1 VRLDNNRQK
10 GAFVVYTTEE
20 QKMSRQ
26 LREDPRIVRT
36 RQLIVKAFQ
45 ELLSEKPFEAL
56 TIQEIA
62 DRATVNRVT
71 FYAHFADKY
80 VLLDVA
86 FQASFQSEL
95 RAHLPSD
102 AALSLTNLHLLIQM
116 VCEFLT
122 HAYTHCAPSGRA
134 HIEAGIGRHLQQELY
149 DFLLAWLI
157 PFESVQ
163 SIAELRATIAS
174 WAIYGVAKRWSE
186 GKRNES
192 VQDFVQQA
200 LPMIA
205 PGFGVDAD
213 SAKKADRL
221 ARAIVE

>member
-86 FQASFQSEL
+86 FQESFQSEL
-95 RAHLPSD
+95 RAYLPSD
-102 AALSLTNLHLLIQM
+102 AALSLTNLHLLIQT
-116 VCEFLT
+116 VCEFLA

-157 PFESVQ
+157 PTESVQ
-163 SIAELRATIAS
+163 PTAELRATIAS

-186 GKRNES
+186 GKHNE
-192 VQDFVQQA
+192 VARDFVQRA

-205 PGFGVDAD
+205 ASLD
-213 SAKKADRL
+213 
-221 ARAIVE
+221 VE

>member
-1 VRLDNNRQK
+1 
-10 GAFVVYTTEE
+10 
-20 QKMSRQ
+20 MSRQ

-86 FQASFQSEL
+86 FQESFQSEL

-157 PFESVQ
+157 PIESVQ
-163 SIAELRATIAS
+163 ATAELRATIAS

-186 GKRNES
+186 GKHNQVAR
-192 VQDFVQQA
+192 DFVQRV

-205 PGFGVDAD
+205 ASLD
-213 SAKKADRL
+213 
-221 ARAIVE
+221 VE